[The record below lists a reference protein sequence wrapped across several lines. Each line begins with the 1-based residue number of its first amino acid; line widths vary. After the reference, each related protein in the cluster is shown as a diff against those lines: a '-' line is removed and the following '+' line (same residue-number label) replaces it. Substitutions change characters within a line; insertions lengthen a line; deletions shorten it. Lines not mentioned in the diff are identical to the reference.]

1 MLNRLYSLNEIPEND
16 QRVDLKDLSPDALV
30 EFLSGMGKEKFR
42 AVQVLR
48 WIYQRKVTD
57 FSAMTDL
64 AKDFRCLNECFA
76 SQKRQCGFEEGCEVK
91 LRRVFVVLDL

>member
-1 MLNRLYSLNEIPEND
+1 MNEIPEND

-42 AVQVLR
+42 AVQILR
-48 WIYQRKVTD
+48 WIYQRNVTD

-64 AKDFRCLNECFA
+64 
-76 SQKRQCGFEEGCEVK
+76 
-91 LRRVFVVLDL
+91 